1 MLASQIDPWMQTIR
15 LLSCGSQISAVR
27 DEVPFT
33 TRRCASFGHDSMLST
48 GPSLHLLVSLI
59 ERTSASSVTIAWR
72 DATSC
77 FYGAQ
82 IWRAA
87 RAKASGV
94 CAMSGAGIKRGDRI
108 FHPRQSK
115 PAPVNAKAMI
125 LASVID
131 AVELAWTNR

>member
-1 MLASQIDPWMQTIR
+1 
-15 LLSCGSQISAVR
+15 V
-27 DEVPFT
+27 
-33 TRRCASFGHDSMLST
+33 
-48 GPSLHLLVSLI
+48 VSLI

-94 CAMSGAGIKRGDRI
+94 CAMTGERIKRGDRI

-125 LASVID
+125 LATAID
-131 AVELAWTNR
+131 AVELASA